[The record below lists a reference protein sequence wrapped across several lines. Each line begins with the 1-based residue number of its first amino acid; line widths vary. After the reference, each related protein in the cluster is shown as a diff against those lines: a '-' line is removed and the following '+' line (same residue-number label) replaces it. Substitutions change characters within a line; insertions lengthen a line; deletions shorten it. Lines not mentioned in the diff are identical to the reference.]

1 MTYQKAAITIR
12 QEILLHRNKEIRGE
26 KMKSKTRKLL
36 GDLLVESQVI
46 TSAQLDHAL
55 KNKKRE
61 EKLGDYLISENLITE
76 QQLIEVLEFQL
87 GIPHVNLNQFSIN
100 PELIQLV
107 PKELAKRTNVMPLR
121 KTKNKLLIAMA
132 DPMDYFAIEEIRMAT
147 GCQIETAIAA
157 KDDLYRTITKYYDFQ
172 ESMEQALID
181 LSPKEMENDTQITD
195 EDSPIVRL
203 VNQIIANGVAQRAS
217 DIHFDPQ
224 ETELRVRYRVD
235 GMLKTERSL
244 PKYMQNVVLARIKIM
259 GNLNITENR
268 IPQDGRIK
276 ISVNMRS
283 IDIRLSTLPAIYG
296 EKVVMRILD
305 MSNALNDVTKLSFSD
320 KNLATFNKM
329 IEHPNGIVLIT
340 GPTGSGKSSTLYA
353 ALNKLNDEH
362 INIITVEDP
371 VEYQLNGINQIQ
383 VREEVD
389 LTFAVGLRSILRQ
402 DPDVV
407 MVGEIR
413 DLETAQIAVRA
424 SLTGHLVLS
433 TLHTNSAVE
442 SVSRLKDMGIEPFLL
457 SSSLVG
463 IVAQRLVRKVCRD
476 CGESIVPS
484 SREKEIFLER
494 GIALEKIRRGKGC
507 PACNQTGY
515 RGRLAIHEVL
525 QVDEYVKDIILT
537 GKSPSILKNHMK
549 EMGYLSLL
557 EDGLMKVKDGLTTTE
572 EVLRVATVD

>member
-1 MTYQKAAITIR
+1 
-12 QEILLHRNKEIRGE
+12 
-26 KMKSKTRKLL
+26 MKSKTRKLL
-36 GDLLVESQVI
+36 GDLLVESHVI
-46 TSAQLDHAL
+46 TSTQLDHAL

-181 LSPKEMENDTQITD
+181 MSPKEMENDTQITD

-276 ISVNMRS
+276 ITVNMRS

-305 MSNALNDVTKLSFSD
+305 MTNALNDVTKLNFSD
-320 KNLATFNKM
+320 KNLAAFNKM

-476 CGESIVPS
+476 CRESVVPS
-484 SREKEIFLER
+484 VREKEIFMER
-494 GIALEKIRRGKGC
+494 GIEIDKIRRGKGC

-525 QVDEYVKDIILT
+525 RVDEYVKEIILT
-537 GKSPSILKNHMK
+537 GKSPSVLKSHMK
-549 EMGYLSLL
+549 ETGFLSLL
-557 EDGLMKVKDGLTTTE
+557 DDGLMKVRDGLTTTE
-572 EVLRVATVD
+572 EVLRVATVN

>member
-1 MTYQKAAITIR
+1 
-12 QEILLHRNKEIRGE
+12 
-26 KMKSKTRKLL
+26 MKSKTRKLL
-36 GDLLVESQVI
+36 GDLLVESHVI
-46 TSAQLDHAL
+46 TSTQLDHAL

-181 LSPKEMENDTQITD
+181 MSPKEMENDTQITD

-276 ISVNMRS
+276 ITVNMRS

-305 MSNALNDVTKLSFSD
+305 MSNALNDVTKLNFSD
-320 KNLATFNKM
+320 KNLAAFNKM

-476 CGESIVPS
+476 CRESAVPS
-484 SREKEIFLER
+484 IREKEIFMER
-494 GIALEKIRRGKGC
+494 GIELDKIQRGKGC

-525 QVDEYVKDIILT
+525 RVDEYVKDIILT
-537 GKSPSILKNHMK
+537 GKSPSVLKSHMK
-549 EMGYLSLL
+549 ETGFLSLL
-557 EDGLMKVKDGLTTTE
+557 DDGLMKVRDGLTTTE
-572 EVLRVATVD
+572 EVLRVATVN

>member
-1 MTYQKAAITIR
+1 MNA
-12 QEILLHRNKEIRGE
+12 
-26 KMKSKTRKLL
+26 RKRL
-36 GDLLVESQVI
+36 GDLLVESNVI
-46 TSAQLDHAL
+46 SNQQLEYAL
-55 KNKKRE
+55 THKSRE
-61 EKLGDYLISENLITE
+61 EKLGDFLIKENLLTE

-87 GIPHVNLNQFSIN
+87 GIPHVNLNQYSIE

-107 PKELAKRTNVMPLR
+107 PKELAKRTYIMPLKKDR
-121 KTKNKLLIAMA
+121 NKLLIAMA
-132 DPMDYFAIEEIRMAT
+132 DPMDYFAIEEVRMAT
-147 GCQIETAIAA
+147 GCQIETSIAA
-157 KDDLYRTITKYYDFQ
+157 KDDIYRTITKYYDLQ
-172 ESMEQALID
+172 ESMDQALID
-181 LSPKEMENDTQITD
+181 MSPKEIENDTQITD

-203 VNQIIANGVAQRAS
+203 VNQIVANGVAQRAS

-224 ETELRVRYRVD
+224 ENDLRVRYRVD
-235 GMLKTERSL
+235 GMLKSERSL

-276 ISVNMRS
+276 LTVNMKA
-283 IDIRLSTLPAIYG
+283 IDIRLATLPTIYG

-305 MSNALNDVTKLSFSD
+305 LSSALNSLGKLGFNERNLTAFS
-320 KNLATFNKM
+320 KM
-329 IEHPNGIVLIT
+329 IERPNGIVLLT

-353 ALNKLNDEH
+353 ALNQLNDENV
-362 INIITVEDP
+362 NIITVEDP
-371 VEYQLNGINQIQ
+371 VEYQLDGINQIQ
-383 VREEVD
+383 VREEVG

-402 DPDVV
+402 DPDIV

-442 SVSRLKDMGIEPFLL
+442 SVSRLKDMGVEPFLL

-463 IVAQRLVRKVCRD
+463 IVAQRLVRKICRD
-476 CGESIVPS
+476 CGEMKAPNE
-484 SREKEIFLER
+484 REKEIFAER
-494 GIALEKIRRGKGC
+494 GIQIEQIRKGRGC

-525 QVDEYVKDIILT
+525 VVDEFVKDLILT
-537 GKSPSILKNHMK
+537 SKSPSLIKEHMK
-549 EMGYLSLL
+549 KTGFSSLL
-557 EDGLMKVKDGLTTTE
+557 EDGLLKVKAGLTTTE